1 MSSILMEHRFY
12 WYRNEKII
20 LDRND
25 KEANQGG
32 FIEGEKEGKKI
43 KRQAELMSE

>member
-1 MSSILMEHRFY
+1 MSFILMGNRFY

-32 FIEGEKEGKKI
+32 FIEGVKEGKRK
-43 KRQAELMSE
+43 